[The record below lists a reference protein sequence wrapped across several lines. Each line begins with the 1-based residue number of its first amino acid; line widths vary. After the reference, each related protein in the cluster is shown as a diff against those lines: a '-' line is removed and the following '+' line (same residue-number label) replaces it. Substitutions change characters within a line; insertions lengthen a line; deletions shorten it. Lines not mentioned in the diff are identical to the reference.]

1 MVLDLVNIKRTR
13 VSSVPSSYSMLL
25 YAPTKFG
32 KTTFVNELFGER
44 LLNIM
49 TEKRLVVDNAAG
61 VYISNYAEMLD
72 VIEALK
78 RPETQKAYDAISIDT
93 VENLFSYVD
102 KKVAL
107 DFGEDAVGEDSSI
120 GFGRDYTKRT
130 QVWFDLMKELESLPY
145 TLIFVSHELTEEVVV
160 PKRSL
165 TKKDVNSLVGSE
177 ELKSGTAVSEY
188 NKKVYTE
195 DMIKYQK
202 YVPDLNKKALGVVS
216 KMVDNIIYGQLL
228 VDENGNEKRVL
239 RLRGTIQYQ
248 AGCTLAGVPDTVDFT
263 PEAYRKALEI
273 GLKNY
278 HNKSDVKHFHASIKS
293 KKLDYDKLR
302 KRAALLGSKFNENN
316 DMKSL
321 LSMLDELFKD
331 GTKVT
336 ELPPSRVQDLSIA
349 VSKMET
355 LAHEKGYI

>member
-1 MVLDLVNIKRTR
+1 MV
-13 VSSVPSSYSMLL
+13 
-25 YAPTKFG
+25 
-32 KTTFVNELFGER
+32 
-44 LLNIM
+44 
-49 TEKRLVVDNAAG
+49 
-61 VYISNYAEMLD
+61 
-72 VIEALK
+72 
-78 RPETQKAYDAISIDT
+78 
-93 VENLFSYVD
+93 
-102 KKVAL
+102 
-107 DFGEDAVGEDSSI
+107 
-120 GFGRDYTKRT
+120 
-130 QVWFDLMKELESLPY
+130 
-145 TLIFVSHELTEEVVV
+145 
-160 PKRSL
+160 
-165 TKKDVNSLVGSE
+165 
-177 ELKSGTAVSEY
+177 
-188 NKKVYTE
+188 
-195 DMIKYQK
+195 KYQK

-216 KMVDNIIYGQLL
+216 KMVDNIVYGQLL
-228 VDENGNEKRVL
+228 VDENGNDKRVL

-293 KKLDYDKLR
+293 NKLDYGKLR